1 MTGLA
6 PAVGTF
12 ARLRLLLLPG
22 VVTVAGALGAV
33 LVAAVVGM
41 NAGAVEQ
48 LLGLLGPAVVATLA
62 GAALVERQLGAA
74 SLRLRFGAVAALA
87 SCFAL
92 SNLVVLSW
100 AMFVNPHDAALL
112 GALLV
117 YSVAVGMAV
126 ALLLGKSTAAAVER
140 LEHAAHR
147 LGRGDLTAR
156 TDDDEPAMVDSGG
169 PELWMLART
178 LDEMAERLQQAQARE
193 RDAEAVRRDL
203 TSAVS
208 HDLRTPLA
216 SLRAMVEAVA
226 DEVIDDP
233 ASLRRYSFE
242 MGRSVG
248 QLSKLVDDLF
258 ELAQLE
264 AGVIATETRRSRLGE
279 IVETA
284 LATVAV
290 PAAEKGLRL
299 VAEVDTTADLTC
311 SPRLE
316 RVLLNL
322 LHNAVQHTP
331 ANGTVR
337 LAATLRDDWIE
348 LAVEDTGSGIRRE
361 DLDRVFD
368 PFFRADPAR
377 HGPGAGLG
385 LALSRRIVEAMGGRI
400 SAESV
405 AAGGARFAV
414 SLPL

>member
-1 MTGLA
+1 VTGRA

-62 GAALVERQLGAA
+62 GAALVERQLGSA

-169 PELWMLART
+169 PELLMLART

-264 AGVIATETRRSRLGE
+264 AGVITTETRRSRLGE

-331 ANGTVR
+331 ADGTVR

>member
-1 MTGLA
+1 MTGRA

-12 ARLRLLLLPG
+12 ARVRLLLLPG

-62 GAALVERQLGAA
+62 GAALVERQLGSA

-203 TSAVS
+203 ISAVS

-385 LALSRRIVEAMGGRI
+385 LALARRIVEAMGGRI

>member
-1 MTGLA
+1 M
-6 PAVGTF
+6 
-12 ARLRLLLLPG
+12 LLPG

-62 GAALVERQLGAA
+62 GAALVDRQLGSA

-331 ANGTVR
+331 ADGTVR

-400 SAESV
+400 SADRGIHLTGV
-405 AAGGARFAV
+405 A
-414 SLPL
+414 

>member
-1 MTGLA
+1 
-6 PAVGTF
+6 V
-12 ARLRLLLLPG
+12 RLLLLPG

-62 GAALVERQLGAA
+62 GAALVERQLGSA

-156 TDDDEPAMVDSGG
+156 TDDDEPAVVDSGG

-203 TSAVS
+203 ISAVS

-337 LAATLRDDWIE
+337 LAATLRDGWIE

-385 LALSRRIVEAMGGRI
+385 LALARRIVEAMGGRI

>member
-1 MTGLA
+1 MTGRA

-62 GAALVERQLGAA
+62 GAALVERQLGSA

-156 TDDDEPAMVDSGG
+156 TDDEPAMVDSGG

-203 TSAVS
+203 ISAVS

-242 MGRSVG
+242 MGRSVD

-348 LAVEDTGSGIRRE
+348 LAVENTGSGIRRE

-385 LALSRRIVEAMGGRI
+385 LALARRIVEAMGGRI

>member
-1 MTGLA
+1 MTGRA

-62 GAALVERQLGAA
+62 GAALVERQLGSA

-203 TSAVS
+203 ISAVS

-331 ANGTVR
+331 ADGTVR

-385 LALSRRIVEAMGGRI
+385 LALARRIVEAMGGRI

>member
-62 GAALVERQLGAA
+62 GAALVDRQLGSA

-203 TSAVS
+203 ISAVS

-385 LALSRRIVEAMGGRI
+385 LALARRIVEAMGGRI

>member
-1 MTGLA
+1 VTGLA

-62 GAALVERQLGAA
+62 GAALVERQLGSA

-203 TSAVS
+203 ISAVS

-279 IVETA
+279 IVESA

-385 LALSRRIVEAMGGRI
+385 LALARRIVEAMGGRI

>member
-62 GAALVERQLGAA
+62 GAALAERQLGSA

-203 TSAVS
+203 ISAVS

-331 ANGTVR
+331 ADGTVR

-385 LALSRRIVEAMGGRI
+385 LALARRIVEAMGGRI

>member
-62 GAALVERQLGAA
+62 GAALVERQLGSA

-169 PELWMLART
+169 PELLMLART

-203 TSAVS
+203 ISAVS

-264 AGVIATETRRSRLGE
+264 AGVITTETRRSRLGE

-385 LALSRRIVEAMGGRI
+385 LALARRIVEAMGGRI

>member
-1 MTGLA
+1 MTGRA

-62 GAALVERQLGAA
+62 GAALAERQLGSA

-203 TSAVS
+203 ISAVS

-348 LAVEDTGSGIRRE
+348 LVVEDTGSGIRRE

-385 LALSRRIVEAMGGRI
+385 LALARRIVEAMGGRI

>member
-1 MTGLA
+1 VTGLA

-12 ARLRLLLLPG
+12 ARLRPLLLPG

-203 TSAVS
+203 ISAVS

-331 ANGTVR
+331 ADGTVR

>member
-1 MTGLA
+1 MTGRA

-62 GAALVERQLGAA
+62 GAALVDRQLGSA

-203 TSAVS
+203 ISAVS

-385 LALSRRIVEAMGGRI
+385 LALARRIVEAMGGRI

>member
-1 MTGLA
+1 MTGRA

-62 GAALVERQLGAA
+62 GAALAERQLGSA

-156 TDDDEPAMVDSGG
+156 TNDDEPAMVDSGG

-203 TSAVS
+203 ISAVS

-385 LALSRRIVEAMGGRI
+385 LALARRIVEAMGGRI

>member
-62 GAALVERQLGAA
+62 GAALVERQLGSA

-203 TSAVS
+203 ISAVS

-331 ANGTVR
+331 ADGTVR

-385 LALSRRIVEAMGGRI
+385 LALARRIVEAMGGRI

>member
-1 MTGLA
+1 MTGRA

-62 GAALVERQLGAA
+62 GAALAERQLGSA

-203 TSAVS
+203 ISAVS

-299 VAEVDTTADLTC
+299 VAEVDTIADLTC

-385 LALSRRIVEAMGGRI
+385 LALARRIVEAMGGRI

>member
-1 MTGLA
+1 MTGRA

-62 GAALVERQLGAA
+62 GAALVERQLGSA

-203 TSAVS
+203 ISAVS

-348 LAVEDTGSGIRRE
+348 LAVENTGSGIRRE

-385 LALSRRIVEAMGGRI
+385 LALARRIVEAMGGRI

>member
-62 GAALVERQLGAA
+62 GAALVDRQLGSA

-203 TSAVS
+203 ISAVS

-331 ANGTVR
+331 ADGTVR

>member
-62 GAALVERQLGAA
+62 GAALVERQLGSA

-203 TSAVS
+203 ISAVS

-331 ANGTVR
+331 ADGTVR

>member
-1 MTGLA
+1 MTGRA

-62 GAALVERQLGAA
+62 GAALVERQLGSA

-169 PELWMLART
+169 PELLMLART

-203 TSAVS
+203 ISAVS

-385 LALSRRIVEAMGGRI
+385 LALARRIVEAMGGRI

>member
-1 MTGLA
+1 MTGRA

-12 ARLRLLLLPG
+12 ARVRLLLLPG

-62 GAALVERQLGAA
+62 GAALAERQLGSA

-203 TSAVS
+203 ISAVS

-385 LALSRRIVEAMGGRI
+385 LALARRIVEAMGGRI

>member
-62 GAALVERQLGAA
+62 GAALVDRQLGSA

-203 TSAVS
+203 ISAVS

-348 LAVEDTGSGIRRE
+348 LAVENTGSGIRRE

>member
-1 MTGLA
+1 VTGRA

-62 GAALVERQLGAA
+62 GAALVERQLGSA

-264 AGVIATETRRSRLGE
+264 AGVITTETRRSRLGE

-331 ANGTVR
+331 ADGTVR

-385 LALSRRIVEAMGGRI
+385 LALARRIVEAMGGRI